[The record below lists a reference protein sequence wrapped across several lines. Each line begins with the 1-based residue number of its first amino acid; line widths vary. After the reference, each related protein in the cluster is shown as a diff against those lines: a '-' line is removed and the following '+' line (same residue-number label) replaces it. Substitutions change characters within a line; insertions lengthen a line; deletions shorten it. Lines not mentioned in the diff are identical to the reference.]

1 MILDKL
7 KVGNIIVEISA
18 KSPERILNLLWNSGI
33 KSKNIVKID
42 ITTIRLEIE
51 YNDYNE
57 DVAVKLR

>member
-42 ITTIRLEIE
+42 ITTIRLEI
-51 YNDYNE
+51 
-57 DVAVKLR
+57 